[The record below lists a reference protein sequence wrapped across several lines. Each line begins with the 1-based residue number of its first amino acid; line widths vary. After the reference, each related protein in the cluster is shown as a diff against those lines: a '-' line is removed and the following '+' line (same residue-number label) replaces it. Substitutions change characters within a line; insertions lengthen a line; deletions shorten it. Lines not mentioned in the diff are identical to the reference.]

1 MRRRGEAMP
10 PTGAGLMRY
19 FSEEGHGYK
28 IPPKGVL
35 GFTVG
40 IVVFEVL
47 LRALNLGKL
56 LFGIG

>member
-19 FSEEGHGYK
+19 FSEEGHGVK

-40 IVVFEVL
+40 IVIFEVL
-47 LRALNLGKL
+47 LHVLNLSKF
-56 LFGIG
+56 LFGT

>member
-1 MRRRGEAMP
+1 MP

-19 FSEEGHGYK
+19 FSEEGNGIK

-40 IVVFEVL
+40 VVIFEVL
-47 LRALNLGKL
+47 LRVLNLGKF
-56 LFGIG
+56 LFG

>member
-1 MRRRGEAMP
+1 MRKRGEAMP

-35 GFTVG
+35 VFAVG
-40 IVVFEVL
+40 IVIFEVL
-47 LRALNLGKL
+47 LRVLNLGKF
-56 LFGIG
+56 LFG

>member
-19 FSEEGHGYK
+19 FSEEGHGLK

-35 GFTVG
+35 VFTVG
-40 IVVFEVL
+40 IIIFEIL
-47 LRALNLGKL
+47 LRVFNIGES
-56 LFGIG
+56 LFG